1 MPPIKFKPTEK
12 NYDRRTVKHSIVHHY
27 MKATSKKDLF
37 DYLNSSNTIPKKKHK
52 VLKELQRRGIKVAW
66 IQQQ

>member
-12 NYDRRTVKHSIVHHY
+12 NYDRRTGKYSTTYYY

-37 DYLNSSNTIPKKKHK
+37 DYLNSSNTTPKKTHK
-52 VLKELQRRGIKVAW
+52 VLKELQRRRIKVAW
-66 IQQQ
+66 S